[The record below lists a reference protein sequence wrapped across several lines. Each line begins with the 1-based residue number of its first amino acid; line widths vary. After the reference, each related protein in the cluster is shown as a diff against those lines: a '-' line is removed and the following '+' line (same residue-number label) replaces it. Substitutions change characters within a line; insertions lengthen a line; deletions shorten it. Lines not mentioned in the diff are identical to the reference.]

1 MQHGLAAMA
10 LLTKQLIINPTEY
23 MSRSET
29 PQKNI
34 QTNLNNSE
42 SNNQTRLRSQLSTPS
57 AAGYLAA
64 NSQIIRSKDRTYLV
78 TEL

>member
-23 MSRSET
+23 MSRSDT
-29 PQKNI
+29 PKKNS
-34 QTNLNNSE
+34 QTSLNNSE
-42 SNNQTRLRSQLSTPS
+42 QNNQTRSQLSTPS

-64 NSQIIRSKDRTYLV
+64 NTQTIRNKNQNYLV